1 MLTALSIRD
10 IVLIEKLDI
19 ALDAGLTVLT
29 GETGAGKS
37 ILLDALG
44 LALGARGDS
53 SLVRTGAERGVVTAA
68 FALPRTHPAFA
79 ILKEQGVDAD
89 GELVIRRIQ
98 NADGP
103 SRASINDQP
112 VSLNLLRQIAGAL
125 AEIHGQHADRALV
138 DVSAHRRLLD
148 AFGGLDAEV
157 GEVAA
162 LWATGELWLRVHICP
177 PGPFGLEA
185 WTRLGARA

>member
-1 MLTALSIRD
+1 MRVMLTALSIRD
-10 IVLIEKLDI
+10 IVLIEKLDVV
-19 ALDAGLTVLT
+19 LDKGLTVLT

-68 FALPRTHPAFA
+68 FALPRNHPAFS

-103 SRASINDQP
+103 SRAAINDQP

-125 AEIHGQHADRALV
+125 AEIHGQHADREHGGEQG
-138 DVSAHRRLLD
+138 HRDARDHGHHVRRVKARMHLGEHIGHQAVTRHGEQDARLT
-148 AFGGLDAEV
+148 E
-157 GEVAA
+157 
-162 LWATGELWLRVHICP
+162 HHHQHH
-177 PGPFGLEA
+177 
-185 WTRLGARA
+185 